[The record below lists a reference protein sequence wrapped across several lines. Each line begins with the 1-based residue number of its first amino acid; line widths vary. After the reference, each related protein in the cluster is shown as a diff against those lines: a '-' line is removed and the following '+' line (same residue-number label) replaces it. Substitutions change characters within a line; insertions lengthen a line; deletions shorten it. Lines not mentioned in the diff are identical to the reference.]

1 MRRFAGFR
9 HGNGIYEA
17 PLIEMVPVAIA
28 ASLRFLSGIDM
39 KIRKF
44 VRQNADH
51 IRKLPVVAGEDQDW
65 RRKSLGF
72 LPVAAIKA

>member
-1 MRRFAGFR
+1 MGTAY
-9 HGNGIYEA
+9 YEA
-17 PLIEMVPVAIA
+17 PGIEMVPAATA

-39 KIRKF
+39 KIRMF

-72 LPVAAIKA
+72 LPVAARKA